1 MNKIF
6 KIVLILFFVIVFGAE
21 NASAKINM
29 FPKARYIPELSFYG
43 DSGKAYKLKDFKA
56 DLLRAVLWSRY
67 CGPCINDMKKL
78 DEFMQKTQDKGIKVI
93 LISPEKEFKTADERR
108 NFLKKIGAPHLVSYV
123 DRKSNFINGMGIFV
137 TPAVILV
144 NRNNEE
150 AGQITGGVD
159 WADSDVIEYMLK
171 LKNDVSKQ
179 LDKQKSADEQ
189 GEK

>member
-1 MNKIF
+1 
-6 KIVLILFFVIVFGAE
+6 
-21 NASAKINM
+21 
-29 FPKARYIPELSFYG
+29 
-43 DSGKAYKLKDFKA
+43 
-56 DLLRAVLWSRY
+56 
-67 CGPCINDMKKL
+67 
-78 DEFMQKTQDKGIKVI
+78 
-93 LISPEKEFKTADERR
+93 
-108 NFLKKIGAPHLVSYV
+108 
-123 DRKSNFINGMGIFV
+123 MGIFV